1 MNSVALLL
9 NSTNTNISEEIF
21 NFNLGLSS
29 LGYTINVF
37 QDEMPP
43 QTEKVYDYVFIDQL
57 AFSCHGLEKAI
68 DMTND
73 SRWKDSGI
81 FLIVSK
87 PLSKSEKN
95 IVSQFRIKTITK
107 PILPVSLLR
116 KFRGLERQ

>member
-1 MNSVALLL
+1 MNRVALVL
-9 NSTNTNISEEIF
+9 NPGNSNISEEIF

-29 LGYTINVF
+29 LGYTITIFKDEVPT
-37 QDEMPP
+37 QDDI
-43 QTEKVYDYVFIDQL
+43 YFDYIFVDQL
-57 AFSCHGLEKAI
+57 AFSFCGLERAI
-68 DMTND
+68 EISKNTKPNG
-73 SRWKDSGI
+73 SSV

-95 IVSQFRIKTITK
+95 IASQFQIKIITK